1 MIYGRL
7 NQLFNH
13 AIRER
18 VINENPCR
26 LVSRAVLKEF
36 PTWTRREQWLGKS
49 GEDEEERLFK
59 ELDPQIATVCRL
71 LLNTGLRPPREIL
84 LAEKAHVNLSD
95 AASRRRFTRRDG
107 RHLEGRDTIIP
118 PHALLVAHG
127 KDGRTRMVPLNE
139 AARNI
144 LQVLCADSTTGQW
157 LFVSRGSRQLG
168 SIKKGFAAACERAG
182 IEGLRPYD
190 LRHTF
195 ATRLVER
202 GVHPYVISA
211 LLGHSMPV
219 SGFGHESRITPG
231 YAHAT
236 WEAMVRAVG
245 SLEHPPAAH
254 TVFQPQSGKSQAN
267 SDQRGTMEERLR
279 MGSVLILA
287 GKRKNR
293 HVRI

>member
-7 NQLFNH
+7 NQLFNQ

-36 PTWTRREQWLGKS
+36 PTWTRRERWLGKYE
-49 GEDEEERLFK
+49 EDEEERLFK
-59 ELDPQIATVCRL
+59 ELDPRIATVCRL

-84 LAEKAHVNLSD
+84 LVEKANVNLSD
-95 AASRRRFTRRDG
+95 AASHYRFTRRDG

-118 PHALLVAHG
+118 PHALLVVHTKG
-127 KDGRTRMVPLNE
+127 GRPRMVPLNE
-139 AARNI
+139 TSRSI
-144 LQVLCADSTTGQW
+144 LQVLCADSATGQW
-157 LFVSRGSRQLG
+157 LFVNRGSRQLG

-202 GVHPYVISA
+202 GVRPYVISA
-211 LLGHSMPV
+211 LMGHTMPV

-231 YAHAT
+231 YAYAT
-236 WEAMVRAVG
+236 WEAMVWAVE
-245 SLEHPPAAH
+245 SLEHPPATPA
-254 TVFQPQSGKSQAN
+254 VFRPESGKFRPEGCHGRETEGGLSAYF
-267 SDQRGTMEERLR
+267 
-279 MGSVLILA
+279 V
-287 GKRKNR
+287 
-293 HVRI
+293 